1 MYTDYVDYIDAMS
14 VMKYLIK
21 RGANLKAI
29 ANDGNT
35 LLHFAA
41 QNSTLE
47 MVKFLVEVHN
57 AGSFFI

>member
-1 MYTDYVDYIDAMS
+1 VYTDYVDYIDAMS